1 MKPSSF
7 SPWREVFTS
16 SLPYSYS
23 HRYGKLHCQHFQNFI
38 ATFINTDFIPECSQA
53 ISGFVALRDVVRHTE
68 SQFHLRQFDWLLKL
82 WRPHLDTSGQNLCT
96 PHISRVTGWQQ
107 ETVTFCLRHA
117 AWGSCYSRSVI
128 ENRGFLTYIF
138 CILLTF
144 Y

>member
-1 MKPSSF
+1 MKPSLF

-23 HRYGKLHCQHFQNFI
+23 HRYGKLHCQHFLNFI
-38 ATFINTDFIPECSQA
+38 TTFINTDFIPECSQA
-53 ISGFVALRDVVRHTE
+53 LSGFVALRDMVRYTE

-82 WRPHLDTSGQNLCT
+82 WRPSHIRTHLGKTFAHN
-96 PHISRVTGWQQ
+96 SRVTGRQR

-117 AWGSCYSRSVI
+117 AWGSCYSRSII
-128 ENRGFLTYIF
+128 EKTEFLTYIF
-138 CILLTF
+138 CI